1 MNFKKPIVLLGAISF
16 LCLMLNT
23 NAYASNSYFLMSCT
37 KQNIPDGYY
46 DSLDTSVSE
55 EMFREDLHDV
65 ISANYTWNSYDTAW
79 TIDSYA
85 DADPYNEGHIKC
97 LYTGLSVENDSH
109 TSSGDKLYWNREHTW
124 PKSHG
129 FNDDKSAPYTDCHH
143 LRASESKINI
153 AKSNNDFGELDSDYT
168 ESYGNRY
175 GNGIFEPNDDVKG
188 DVARML
194 LYMFIRYGEYDD
206 TTVTINNNTYSVN
219 LELVDNSNTTAISN
233 GNGKLAKLSTILSW
247 HYQDPVSD
255 REIYRNN
262 VVYMFQK
269 NRNPFI
275 DHPEYV
281 EYAFRN
287 SGTYTGNGDIDL
299 PDPDTEEREEEVLV
313 DTIGFENS
321 EGFIANSSNYY
332 TQNTYNTNLSWSG
345 YQAAPAT
352 TNKISG
358 NQSLRLSVAKSSY
371 QRAQFFMTEDVYNL
385 NRITFNAKGSSS
397 GHQLHVMYS
406 TDSGIS
412 YSEGET
418 FNLTT
423 TSKSY
428 EYILSSN
435 GGYDKARI
443 GFYFTINNTSGSSY
457 INIDDLCIYRLK
469 SSPEIEFQ
477 RKDTKASLRYSY
489 INEYYDE
496 DDIYFEQIS
505 SLDELTIGTEI
516 IIGALTS
523 NYTMGAADTDNFFA
537 IENEATDGV
546 ISPLTS
552 TVLTV
557 GEGLTDGTISLMSGN
572 KYLGNGAT
580 GSNYLKLTQSLT
592 ASQSFNVSMD
602 AETKAVTLKISDS
615 SIKKNIV
622 RFNSSA
628 KKFSCYASG
637 QEDITIY
644 IKKTGSVTKCNTT
657 ISNMNLRFGTV
668 IDRDMYDDILS
679 LDSNAVFGIS
689 LSKDG
694 ISYRDY
700 TCNPAIVS
708 FNEGRAVENTSGN
721 YVQWATVLP
730 TEASRFDSLVYA
742 KAFVIINGT
751 TYYMNLTS
759 YSVKT
764 LAKEYKRLANSLG
777 LSNEEIVSLGGIA

>member
-1 MNFKKPIVLLGAISF
+1 MNLNKPIIALGAIALGF
-16 LCLMLNT
+16 LMLNV
-23 NAYASNSYFLMSCT
+23 NSYASNSYYLMSCT
-37 KQNIPDGYY
+37 KQNIPTGYY
-46 DSLDTSVSE
+46 ASIDTSVSE
-55 EMFREDLHDV
+55 GEFRQTLHDV
-65 ISANYTWNSYDTAW
+65 ISANYVKNGYDTAW

-109 TSSGDKLYWNREHTW
+109 NPSGDKLYWNREHTW

-129 FNDDKSAPYTDCHH
+129 FNSDKSEPYTDCHH

-153 AKSNNDFGELDSDYT
+153 AKSNNDFGELTENYT
-168 ESYGNRY
+168 ESYGNKY
-175 GNGIFEPNDDVKG
+175 GNGVFEPNDDVKG

-194 LYMFIRYGEYDD
+194 LYMVIRYGEYDS
-206 TTVTINNNTYSVN
+206 TTFTIGDETCTAN
-219 LELVDNSNTTAISN
+219 LELVDSTTTSISN
-233 GNGKLAKLSTILSW
+233 GNGRLAKLSTILAW

-281 EYAFRN
+281 EYAFRD
-287 SGTYTGNGDIDL
+287 SGTYTSTGTTN
-299 PDPDTEEREEEVLV
+299 PEEPDTVERTEEILV
-313 DTIGFENS
+313 DSTGFEAS
-321 EGFIANSSNYY
+321 EGFTADSQAYY
-332 TQNTYNTNLSWSG
+332 NKNTYNTNLSWSG
-345 YQAAPAT
+345 YQAAPST

-358 NQSLRLSVAKSSY
+358 AQSMRLSVAKSSY
-371 QRAQFFMTEDVYNL
+371 QTAQLFMTDDVYNL
-385 NRITFNAKGSSS
+385 NRITFTAKGSSS
-397 GHQLHVMYS
+397 GNQLHIMYS
-406 TDSGIS
+406 IDSGLCFK
-412 YSEGET
+412 EGEV
-418 FNLTT
+418 FNIT
-423 TSKSY
+423 TSNKSY
-428 EYILSSN
+428 EYVLSAN

-443 GFYFTINNTSGSSY
+443 GFYFSKDNTSSSSY
-457 INIDDLCIYRLK
+457 INIDDLCVYRLK
-469 SSPEIEFQ
+469 SSVEVEFQ

-523 NYTMGAADTDNFFA
+523 NYTMGAADTNNFFA

-615 SIKKNIV
+615 SIEKNIV

-694 ISYRDY
+694 ISYRNY

-708 FNEGRAVENTSGN
+708 FNEGRAEENTSGN

-764 LAKEYKRLANSLG
+764 LAKEYQRLANSLG